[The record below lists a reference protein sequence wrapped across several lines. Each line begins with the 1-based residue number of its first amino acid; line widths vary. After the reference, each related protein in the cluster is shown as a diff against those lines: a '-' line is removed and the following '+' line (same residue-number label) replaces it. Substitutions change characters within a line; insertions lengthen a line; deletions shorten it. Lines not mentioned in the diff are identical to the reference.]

1 MECGKQF
8 QNHSRR
14 KQIEKIIWNEY
25 VYQRQTIHQLS
36 EKYKKGKDWIRD
48 RIHNIPTKEYTHT
61 PQLVVIIADVTFFQ
75 RSFGIFVIRSPHLKK
90 NLYVQEI
97 EHETVDVYRQGRVAL
112 KKKGYTI
119 KAIVLDGRREYDR
132 SLAIYP
138 SRCAIFIRSRL
149 LPAIWQTTLSWRLVL
164 SWKSLPK
171 LSAKPMKMILSA
183 PFIPGTT
190 HGHYFSK
197 KEQ

>member
-61 PQLVVIIADVTFFQ
+61 PQLVVIIADVTFFR
-75 RSFGIFVIRSPHLKK
+75 RSFGIFVIRSPHLSANQAGLKK
-90 NLYVQEI
+90 NLYVQEV

-119 KAIVLDGRREYDR
+119 KAIVLDGRPGVRQ
-132 SLAIYP
+132 
-138 SRCAIFIRSRL
+138 IFSDIPVQMCHFHQKQIVTRY
-149 LPAIWQTTLSWRLVL
+149 
-164 SWKSLPK
+164 
-171 LSAKPMKMILSA
+171 LSANR
-183 PFIPGTT
+183 
-190 HGHYFSK
+190 
-197 KEQ
+197 QV